1 MTRIDSTEQSHGIYK
16 YLPTC
21 RSSTNTWLLF
31 YYICP
36 CYVEIHHA
44 FYNRITIYC
53 WPTCFSLS
61 KTTQQN
67 KQPWQKLMWPPTH
80 YGVNQSKHVLDWRD
94 RKESFTKHTIISTIW
109 KEIFF
114 WTAVKQT
121 VTWINKNTNNWGLI
135 IPEYPVQ
142 YQQDIEVF
150 SQL

>member
-1 MTRIDSTEQSHGIYK
+1 MTGIDSTEQSHGIYK

-80 YGVNQSKHVLDWRD
+80 YGVNQSNMFYNGETEKKVLLNIQLSLRFGKKFSFEQLWN
-94 RKESFTKHTIISTIW
+94 KQSLESTKTQIT
-109 KEIFF
+109 E
-114 WTAVKQT
+114 A
-121 VTWINKNTNNWGLI
+121 
-135 IPEYPVQ
+135 
-142 YQQDIEVF
+142 
-150 SQL
+150 